1 MDLGLSGQ
9 VALITGGSRGIG
21 RATAMSLAKEGCRV
35 GICARGEERLNS
47 ALEELRSIGPDVW
60 GTVSDV
66 TDRADTERFVSDASE
81 RLGGVDALVCNVGGS
96 SGGSTLE
103 ATDEEWHHTLD
114 VNLMHSVRTIRAA
127 VPRMKEAGKGAIVI
141 VSSISGWKPGP
152 RGQYGAAKAAEI
164 FLSGVLARE
173 LAPYNIRVNTVCPG
187 SILFQGG
194 GWARF
199 KEQNPK
205 EFERWMEKDL
215 PWNRLGTDQEVADVI
230 AFLLSERSRWING
243 AMIPVDGS
251 QGRPVARW
259 FGDDTW

>member
-47 ALEELRSIGPDVW
+47 ALEEFRSIGPDVW

-96 SGGSTLE
+96 AGGSTLE

-127 VPRMKEAGKGAIVI
+127 AAPHERGWKGGDSDRIIYIWMETRPQGPVWRRESRRDIPFWCVSPGAGPLQHPGEHGVPRVH
-141 VSSISGWKPGP
+141 P
-152 RGQYGAAKAAEI
+152 
-164 FLSGVLARE
+164 LSG
-173 LAPYNIRVNTVCPG
+173 
-187 SILFQGG
+187 
-194 GWARF
+194 
-199 KEQNPK
+199 
-205 EFERWMEKDL
+205 RWVGPL
-215 PWNRLGTDQEVADVI
+215 
-230 AFLLSERSRWING
+230 
-243 AMIPVDGS
+243 
-251 QGRPVARW
+251 
-259 FGDDTW
+259 